1 MNGYST
7 FPSTKSLQ
15 SSSHKSKSPKLP
27 KPHTSSNHNNPN
39 NTNNKDLITSITSK
53 IKEEFNSLNI
63 ETISNNFLTHFPYQ
77 TLAQTSFINALCTSI
92 QNVKISLITTIPQL
106 ITSKQIK
113 TVTYFSKEEQ
123 YINMIFSI
131 NTEIKTLI
139 KNSKAKIK
147 QINDLLTTF
156 ALQLKLTEEHVNNH
170 KTQSILDKLSK
181 FDKIKYDIS
190 MNIFVLDDIQ
200 NKFYDNVKDVI
211 KNAKIDTTIP
221 SSSPIRSS
229 SNNNNN
235 RNNSPTPIG
244 IDSNGNSNNSNGNK
258 KIKSS
263 YMSYSLNG
271 KKLNKNNSVNVIK
284 NGNNNNN
291 NNNVDAS
298 PSNNMKHNKEKSVSP
313 NTNNINNDN
322 NSNNKQANNPSQKI
336 SFYKHKNKELQKTI
350 EDIKKRLQRE
360 QETKTHLQNEL
371 ILLKQKSFLSVYPLN
386 TPQNNNNNN
395 ITNTNNVF
403 INHISKIE
411 NKVETLSSKLKNI
424 AEMLITFSFSM
435 THLRDSLIRKNLNL
449 SEMKLDYKTLQSK
462 LLSIINDTINI
473 KAKLDKCLTLPSP
486 TNNNN
491 NDITTSP
498 LLTTSSKYNTISH
511 TFPNTLSFISNT
523 TPYEDVVASP
533 KTNVK
538 NEAEFNNIS
547 SIIDTSNE
555 FINASPVPTVQHK
568 VEPTITTSDKKVETN
583 LCDKDNDND
592 TIIEVNHNLNTVMN
606 SNSNNNNM
614 NTHCLNSKVLT
625 FRNDDICSNPKQS
638 NNTNQGNTNLNYG
651 SPIIEEQNS
660 NKDQHIETLI
670 TENNNLKS
678 QLAQMLLNNSQNEIE
693 ELKTEL
699 SKAEEKIKE
708 LNQSNSISL
717 HNSILP
723 SSLPQDDQTA
733 LTKQIKELNHIISLK
748 DTEIEQYKLLTQKYN
763 ENIFNKLKDNYKNS
777 LSNIKSSYELMLTD
791 KVNSINDLNKTNKLL
806 NKKLTELNKSLCN
819 VQNDK
824 RTQNILNEASISKL
838 ENEKMSLEI
847 TIEHLTTEI
856 ETLKQTVTVSSH
868 INTDDNVSLTQ
879 LKQNVNELETH
890 NKSIQ
895 NQLDIVNGILITKDN
910 TIQTLQLQLNELNS
924 KINILNDIIETK
936 EKDIIALQSELN
948 DKKTQMNTITQNY
961 QNDLNELNTSVIL
974 LKSQLSKTQSELYI
988 TSSINNNNNNSNS
1001 SNTYVIV
1008 VECSFTL
1015 TQTPNKTEQQ
1025 KDMIIISLQKENI
1038 SLKNQLSLITSQ
1050 RGQEQTIFALLNPES
1065 SNDNNN
1071 NNTKCNAS
1079 PKENTF
1085 SSQQYHKQKDELNVL
1100 KVKLRQT
1107 LEENKTLENKV
1118 HDLEFAA
1125 KKEKE
1130 KYIDVLRVS
1139 FERFLNETQI
1149 TTKNK
1154 ELATLTMKMMDLSD
1168 EDIKDIWNTMAKK
1181 KGGMFGFLRK

>member
-7 FPSTKSLQ
+7 FPSTKSFQ

-27 KPHTSSNHNNPN
+27 KPQSTSNHNLN
-39 NTNNKDLITSITSK
+39 NNNHKDLITSITSK

-63 ETISNNFLTHFPYQ
+63 ETISNNFTTHFPYQ
-77 TLAQTSFINALCTSI
+77 TLAQTSFINSLCTSI
-92 QNVKISLITTIPQL
+92 QNTKISLITSIPQL

-131 NTEIKTLI
+131 NTEIKSLI
-139 KNSKAKIK
+139 KNSKTKIK

-190 MNIFVLDDIQ
+190 MNIFMLDDIQ

-235 RNNSPTPIG
+235 NRNSSPIG
-244 IDSNGNSNNSNGNK
+244 VGVDSNGNSNK

-271 KKLNKNNSVNVIK
+271 KKLNKTNSVNVIK

-291 NNNVDAS
+291 VDTS
-298 PSNNMKHNKEKSVSP
+298 PSNNMKHNKEKSISP
-313 NTNNINNDN
+313 NNTNNDN
-322 NSNNKQANNPSQKI
+322 NSNNKQTNNHLQKI

-371 ILLKQKSFLSVYPLN
+371 ILLKQKSFLSVLPLN
-386 TPQNNNNNN
+386 TPQNNNN

-411 NKVETLSSKLKNI
+411 NKVDTLSSKLKNI

-462 LLSIINDTINI
+462 LLSITNDTINI
-473 KAKLDKCLTLPSP
+473 KAKLDKCLTPQP
-486 TNNNN
+486 PNNNN
-491 NDITTSP
+491 NEITTSP
-498 LLTTSSKYNTISH
+498 LLTSSSKYNTISH

-523 TPYEDVVASP
+523 TPYEDVSSP

-538 NEAEFNNIS
+538 NDAEFNNIS

-555 FINASPVPTVQHK
+555 FITASSPIPTVQHK
-568 VEPTITTSDKKVETN
+568 VEPTITTVNDHNKKDETN

-606 SNSNNNNM
+606 SNM
-614 NTHCLNSKVLT
+614 NTNCINSKVLT
-625 FRNDDICSNPKQS
+625 FRNDDISSNPKQ
-638 NNTNQGNTNLNYG
+638 NNINQGNTNLNYG

-660 NKDQHIETLI
+660 YNIITPSSPPVVNKEQHIETLI
-670 TENNNLKS
+670 NENNNLKS
-678 QLAQMLLNNSQNEIE
+678 QIAQMLLNNSQNEEIE

-708 LNQSNSISL
+708 LNQSNSMSL

-723 SSLPQDDQTA
+723 SSQDEQNA
-733 LTKQIKELNHIISLK
+733 LTKQIKELNQIISLK
-748 DTEIEQYKLLTQKYN
+748 NNEIEQYKQLTQKYN
-763 ENIFNKLKDNYKNS
+763 ENIFNKLKDNYKTS
-777 LSNIKSSYELMLTD
+777 LSNIKASYELMLTD
-791 KVNSINDLNKTNKLL
+791 KVNSINDLNKTNQLL

-824 RTQNILNEASISKL
+824 RTQNILNEASISNL

-856 ETLKQTVTVSSH
+856 ETLKQTVIVPS
-868 INTDDNVSLTQ
+868 NTNTNETSLTQ
-879 LKQNVNELETH
+879 LKQNVSELETH

-895 NQLDIVNGILITKDN
+895 NQLDIVNGILITKDSA
-910 TIQTLQLQLNELNS
+910 IQTLQLQLNELNS
-924 KINILNDIIETK
+924 KVNTLNDIVETK
-936 EKDIIALQSELN
+936 EKDIITLQSELN
-948 DKKTQMNTITQNY
+948 DKKAQMNTLTQNY
-961 QNDLNELNTSVIL
+961 QNDLNELNTSIIL
-974 LKSQLSKTQSELYI
+974 LKSQLSKTQDELYT
-988 TSSINNNNNNSNS
+988 TSSITNNNNTNSNS
-1001 SNTYVIV
+1001 FEIV
-1008 VECSFTL
+1008 LECSFT
-1015 TQTPNKTEQQ
+1015 TTETPNKNEQQ

-1050 RGQEQTIFALLNPES
+1050 RSQEQKIFALLNPEC

-1071 NNTKCNAS
+1071 NKCNAS
-1079 PKENTF
+1079 PKENF
-1085 SSQQYHKQKDELNVL
+1085 SSRQYNKQKDELNVL
-1100 KVKLRQT
+1100 KNKLRQT
-1107 LEENKTLENKV
+1107 LEENKSLENKV
-1118 HDLEFAA
+1118 HELEFAA

-1154 ELATLTMKMMDLSD
+1154 ELATLTMKMMDLTD